1 MVRRAGRHRV
11 RILAVAAAFLAALAV
26 ASCGGG
32 PPPVSQPDM
41 SHLYRGLA
49 APLPRIDA
57 TTLKGFF
64 IVIDPGHG
72 GTFRGTMGP
81 DSLEEAHVNLGV
93 SLYLWGLLRE
103 AGADVRLTRSI
114 DRDFLS
120 DGDSTLVFDL
130 QSRVDLVDSLL
141 PDVFISIHH
150 NAQPQRDP
158 TMNRVETY
166 YTAGDPASL
175 DLAFAIHRHL
185 MRNLGI
191 DVGEVRQG
199 NYFVLRNVTV
209 PAVLGESSYL
219 THPGV
224 EDKLRLSSTQQ
235 LEAEAYFL
243 GILDYCRRGIP
254 RVTAIEPTDTL
265 QTSVP
270 DVSCRLEDRGGLGID
285 PDGVSMTVNGTPV
298 AAVLS
303 SDGRRAVYRM
313 PWDAPNGSYEVQ
325 VTARNLGGN
334 TSTIGKRQFTIAHP
348 PAMVA
353 IDPSPA
359 RAPRGGSVRVRA
371 RVLDARGLPVADG
384 TPVRLTRPT
393 AGAAATR
400 VQDGAVEFSLEVP
413 AVRAKT
419 LAIELECAGV
429 RFARE
434 IPVEAGAGRRWRS
447 VAVRNAA
454 SGAPILSGTVAFG
467 DSVAVTGSPSGM
479 YGFLDAGTRARVLAP
494 GFRPAIV
501 TGADSVSLT
510 PWFGGV
516 LHGKRFVIDPEGGTP
531 RAAGAGQMGLS
542 ASHVNLRVAT
552 YLAGYLREAG
562 ADVRVTRTSEEVRL
576 PEDVVRLTS
585 RFRADR
591 YLEIRHSAMP
601 GDSVA
606 AVRTYYFPGSANGR
620 KFARTLGETIAQ
632 RLGTTLVG
640 PASLVTYPLQQTAC
654 PAIVVTF
661 PSISVIV
668 EETRLDRASYLREQA
683 YAVFVGLLHHF
694 DVTDTAT
701 LTVTVHEAPAVEWLV
716 TLDETWTLVTGDD
729 GRVVFDCVAAGP
741 HTVALRRGARVL
753 AESVTVSAGD
763 NRVDVP
769 GGIR

>member
-11 RILAVAAAFLAALAV
+11 RILAAAAAFLTALAV

-32 PPPVSQPDM
+32 PPPVTQPDM

-57 TTLKGFF
+57 TVLKGFF

-72 GTFRGTMGP
+72 GTFRGTVGQ

-103 AGADVRLTRSI
+103 AGADVRLTRSV
-114 DRDFLS
+114 DRDFLT

-130 QSRVDLVDSLL
+130 QSRVDIVDSLL

-270 DVSCRLEDRGGLGID
+270 DVSCRLQDRGGLGID

-298 AAVLS
+298 AAVLPA
-303 SDGRRAVYRM
+303 DGRRAVYRM
-313 PWDAPNGSYEVQ
+313 PWDTPNGSYEVQ

-334 TSTIGKRQFTIAHP
+334 TSTIGKRQFAIAHP

-393 AGAAATR
+393 AAAAATR
-400 VQDGAVEFSLEVP
+400 VQAGAVEFSLEVP
-413 AVRAKT
+413 AARAKT

-447 VAVRNAA
+447 IAVRDAA
-454 SGAPILSGTVAFG
+454 SGAPVLSGTVAFG
-467 DSVAVTGSPSGM
+467 DSVAVSGSPSGV
-479 YGFLDAGTRARVLAP
+479 YGFLDLGTSARVLAP
-494 GFRPAIV
+494 GFRPEVV

-552 YLAGYLREAG
+552 YLAGYLHEAG
-562 ADVRVTRTSEEVRL
+562 AEVRVTRTSEEVRL

-661 PSISVIV
+661 PSISIIA

-683 YAVFVGLLHHF
+683 YAAFIGLLRHF
-694 DVTDTAT
+694 AVAETAS
-701 LTVTVHEAPAVEWLV
+701 LTFNVVNAPRADWLV
-716 TLDETWTLVTGDD
+716 TLDDTWTLVTDD
-729 GRVVFDCVAAGP
+729 EGHVVFDCLAPDTHAI
-741 HTVALRRGARVL
+741 TLRRGDQVRWVP
-753 AESVTVSAGD
+753 VTVTEGA
-763 NRVDVP
+763 NQANWERTN
-769 GGIR
+769 

>member
-1 MVRRAGRHRV
+1 MVRRAGRHRA
-11 RILAVAAAFLAALAV
+11 RIFAAAAAFVAALAV

-32 PPPVSQPDM
+32 PPPVTRPDM

-57 TTLKGFF
+57 TVLKGFF

-72 GTFRGTMGP
+72 GTFRGTVGQ

-103 AGADVRLTRSI
+103 AGADVRLTRSV
-114 DRDFLS
+114 DRDFLNE
-120 DGDSTLVFDL
+120 GDSTLVFDL

-219 THPGV
+219 THPDV

-254 RVTAIEPTDTL
+254 RVTAFEPTDSL
-265 QTSVP
+265 QTAVP
-270 DVSCRLEDRGGLGID
+270 DLSCRFEDRGGLGID
-285 PDGVSMTVNGTPV
+285 PDGVSMTVNGNPV

-313 PWDAPNGSYEVQ
+313 PWDAPNGRYEVQ

-371 RVLDARGLPVADG
+371 RVLDGRGLPVADG
-384 TPVRLTRPT
+384 TLVRLTRPS
-393 AGAAATR
+393 AAAAATPVR
-400 VQDGAVEFSLEVP
+400 DGAVEFALEVP

-434 IPVEAGAGRRWRS
+434 IPVDAGVGRWRS
-447 VAVRNAA
+447 IEVRNAA
-454 SGAPILSGTVAFG
+454 TGAPILGGSVAFG
-467 DSVAVTGSPSGM
+467 DSVAVSGSPSGV
-479 YGFLDAGTRARVLAP
+479 YGFLDDGTRARVLAP
-494 GFRPAIV
+494 GFRPGVV

-510 PWFGGV
+510 PWFGGA
-516 LHGKRFVIDPEGGTP
+516 LHGKRFVLDPEGGTP
-531 RAAGAGQMGLS
+531 RVAGAGQMGLS
-542 ASHVNLRVAT
+542 ASHVNLRVAI

-562 ADVRVTRTSEEVRL
+562 AEVRVTRASEEVRL
-576 PEDVVRLTS
+576 PEDVVRLTG

-591 YLEIRHSAMP
+591 YLEIRHSALP
-601 GDSVA
+601 NDSVP

-620 KFARTLGETIAQ
+620 KFARALGEAIAE
-632 RLGTTLVG
+632 RLGTPLVG

-661 PSISVIV
+661 PSIAVAA
-668 EETRLDRASYLREQA
+668 EEARLDRASYLREQA
-683 YAVFVGLLHHF
+683 YAAFVGLLRHF
-694 DVTDTAT
+694 AVADTAT
-701 LTVTVHEAPAVEWLV
+701 LTVTVHETPPADWLV
-716 TLDETWTLVTGDD
+716 TLDETWTLVTGD
-729 GRVVFDCVAAGP
+729 GGQVVFDCVAPGA
-741 HTVALRRGARVL
+741 HSVALRRGTRAL
-753 AESVTVSAGD
+753 AASVTVSVAD
-763 NRVDVP
+763 NRLDVP
-769 GGIR
+769 GGGH